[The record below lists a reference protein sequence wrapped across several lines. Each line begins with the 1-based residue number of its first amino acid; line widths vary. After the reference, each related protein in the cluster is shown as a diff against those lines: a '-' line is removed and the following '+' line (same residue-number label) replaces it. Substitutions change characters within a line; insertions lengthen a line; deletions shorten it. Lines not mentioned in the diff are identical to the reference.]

1 MEMKPHLRLQLALMV
16 IVAIVGLS
24 LVRRDNTTSIWA
36 ASYTGTAAIAGPVE
50 LALSVSPPVG
60 SPRDTL
66 ELLVRLTNYTTSFI
80 SPQVNVNLPATL
92 RVESNQMPTG
102 VTSNISSNSVQW
114 LPVVPPGSGVREI
127 RLPLKVSSA
136 DLTHPEQTV
145 TISLETA
152 DGKED
157 ASTTLWIGIPPRIE
171 RLDTLTQVSVGQELQ
186 LKTLMQ
192 GPGPFSE
199 VWELGDGRR
208 VAVNEPAVIFPSAGI
223 YDVSV
228 TVKNPVGEANYSSA
242 ITVVPHV
249 SAQFEAEDQTPGIGQ
264 QISFDNTGG
273 GQQPVQYRWDFGDG
287 TSSAEA
293 QPQHAFTRPG
303 TYNVKLVAE
312 NSFGVSETTK
322 IITVGTP
329 PQAEILVADTA
340 PAGAH
345 LAGEAVALDS
355 TGGTEYTWEMG
366 DGRRYNSAKISHAY
380 RQQGDYYV
388 TLTASNDFGETLVG
402 RWVHVE
408 QGIQHVYMPMVSN
421 FGGLAQGSSVDT
433 LPELANTSELDVVV
447 DAPFVMDP
455 IEFSPLTSPIDR
467 LLAYVNEARRQFEL
481 PELTISSE
489 LSSAAQKHTD
499 DMAETHHNQHTGS
512 DGSRPADRFL
522 EFGYDSGYAGEA
534 TAWGFADPR
543 QAVEFWVNSPGHR
556 PIILNRWASEV
567 GLGYTVDYT
576 APSVWYWSTEFGN
589 ASAAADAPELRVQ
602 TPQSG
607 LELLNSEEI
616 AFSWNWPL
624 PLGTTEQFTVYLNG
638 PAGPVPVG
646 TVNQPVNGTLYGLT
660 FIPATDRE
668 LLGQFEWQVKL
679 ENNRG
684 AEITAGE
691 RRALTINL
699 DPDLPTPTPMPTFV
713 PTLQPEPSPTA
724 TPTATPT
731 RQQPIPRPTEPALP
745 PLVTATPLPLDQ

>member
-1 MEMKPHLRLQLALMV
+1 MKPHLRLQLALMV
-16 IVAIVGLS
+16 ILAIVGLS
-24 LVRRDNTTSIWA
+24 LVRRDNTASVWA

-66 ELLVRLTNYTTSFI
+66 ELLIRVTNYTTSFV

-92 RVESNQMPTG
+92 RVEPNQMPTG
-102 VTSNISSNSVQW
+102 VTSNIASNSVQW
-114 LPVVPPGSGVREI
+114 LPVIPPGSGVREI

-145 TISLETA
+145 SVSLQTA
-152 DGKED
+152 EGKED
-157 ASTTLWIGIPPRIE
+157 ATTALWIGIPPRIE
-171 RLDTLTQVSVGQELQ
+171 RLDTLAQVSVGQEIQ

-208 VAVNEPAVIFPSAGI
+208 VAVNEPDVIYPSAGI
-223 YDVSV
+223 YNVSV
-228 TVKNPVGEANYSSA
+228 TVKNPVGEATYNSA

-249 SAQFEAEDQTPGIGQ
+249 SAHFEAEDQTPGIGQ
-264 QISFDNTGG
+264 QVNFANTGG

-287 TSSAEA
+287 MSSAEA

-312 NSFGVSETTK
+312 NSFGVSETTQL
-322 IITVGTP
+322 ITVGTP
-329 PQAEILVADTA
+329 PQAEIMVADTA

-345 LAGEAVALDS
+345 LAGEVVALDS
-355 TGGTEYTWEMG
+355 TAGTEYTWEMG
-366 DGRRYNSAKISHAY
+366 DGRHYNSAKISHAY

-388 TLTASNDFGETLVG
+388 TLTASNEFGETQVG
-402 RWVHVE
+402 RWIHVE

-421 FGGLAQGSSVDT
+421 FGVLAQGSSIDT
-433 LPELANTSELDVVV
+433 LPELANTSELDAVV

-489 LSSAAQKHTD
+489 LSLAAQKHTD

-624 PLGTTEQFTVYLNG
+624 PLAATEQFTVYLNG

-660 FIPATDRE
+660 FIPAQDRE

-699 DPDLPTPTPMPTFV
+699 DPDLPTPTPVPTLV
-713 PTLQPEPSPTA
+713 PTLQPEPSPTI

-731 RQQPIPRPTEPALP
+731 TQQPTPRPTEPALP
-745 PLVTATPLPLDQ
+745 PLVTATPLPVDQ